1 MTKKT
6 IHLTKAQEKALIWAI
21 NIWETSMEG
30 YEENVS
36 KQTAIDI
43 RAARV
48 ALTNVYNHLE
58 D

>member
-21 NIWETSMEG
+21 NIWELTMEG
-30 YEENVS
+30 YEPD
-36 KQTAIDI
+36 KQMATDI

-48 ALTNVYNHLE
+48 ALTNVYDHLE

>member
-21 NIWETSMEG
+21 NIWEASMEG
-30 YEENVS
+30 VESEED
-36 KQTAIDI
+36 KQTATGI

>member
-21 NIWETSMEG
+21 NIWEANMEG
-30 YEENVS
+30 YEPD
-36 KQTAIDI
+36 KQMAAEV

>member
-6 IHLTKAQEKALIWAI
+6 IQLTKAQEKALIWAI
-21 NIWETSMEG
+21 NIWEASYEG
-30 YEENVS
+30 SDFEHDKEMTT
-36 KQTAIDI
+36 KI

-48 ALTNVYNHLE
+48 ALTNVYDHLE

>member
-21 NIWETSMEG
+21 NIWEASMEG
-30 YEENVS
+30 YEHS
-36 KQTAIDI
+36 ADKQTATDI

-48 ALTNVYNHLE
+48 ALNNVYNHLE